1 MGKELVYVDAAGKN
15 QAIDIG
21 LDTYKAAADKGQS
34 VPQYLASA
42 YPTNAEKFGTAFEQ
56 LCEQT
61 GIFVKGSKDFGI
73 RPSTVGEVLNP
84 KQDAAAITKEG
95 VPASRILFPA
105 VILGVI
111 EDKLATDLKTSV
123 TGLEQM
129 IAVDDSINSDKFE
142 RPVLNFSNPEA
153 ARSAPVGQLALPQ
166 SMLTITASDVAR
178 KIPSWAIGME
188 ISEQAQRSTTLDLVG
203 LAVGRQ
209 AAVESNEKAY
219 AYILSFLNG
228 DSDYAIAALSSIAGK
243 VVAASTLDAAAT
255 GGKLTQTAWIKWLA
269 RNAHKRTISLV
280 VTDLAGAMAIEGRE
294 GKPTNQNDNPNSPR
308 IDTLMQVINPSWT
321 STVKVFLTNDP
332 NWPAGTIMGMD
343 TRYAVHR
350 VKSLTA
356 EYSAIEQF
364 VLKRSTAMR
373 VDKGE
378 LLYRLFD
385 EAFEVLTLT

>member
-1 MGKELVYVDAAGKN
+1 VGKELVYIDAQGKN
-15 QAIDIG
+15 QAIDLG
-21 LDTYKAAADKGQS
+21 LDTYKSAADANQS
-34 VPQYLASA
+34 VPQYLATRF
-42 YPTNAEKFGTAFEQ
+42 PTDASKYGSPFEQ

-61 GIFVKGSKDFGI
+61 GIFVKGNKDFGI
-73 RPSTVGEVLNP
+73 RPSTVGEVLSP
-84 KQDAAAITKEG
+84 KQDAASITKEG

-123 TGLEQM
+123 AGLDLM
-129 IAVDDSINSDKFE
+129 IAVDDSISGDKFE

-178 KIPSWAIGME
+178 KIPSWAIGLE

-209 AAVESNEKAY
+209 AAVESSEKAY
-219 AYILSFLNG
+219 GYILSFLNG
-228 DSDYAIAALSSIAGK
+228 DSDYAISALSSIAGK
-243 VVAASTLDAAAT
+243 VVAASSLDAAAT

-269 RNAHKRTISLV
+269 RNAHKRTVSLV
-280 VTDLAGAMAIEGRE
+280 VTDLAGAMAIENRE

-321 STVKVFLTNDP
+321 STVKIFLTNDP